1 MNKKTEQIFQEYYK
15 LLAQQKFVEKELDY
29 TILEKQ
35 KPLLDQIGMVS
46 NSSITVF
53 DLCKKKHVYVSANFD
68 SSFGFDLEKAKAEE
82 GTVYFDYKVHPDD
95 LYDLTKNGIEL
106 LKFCFELKK
115 EKIKDFKLINEYR
128 IKNGFG
134 KYIRVIEQHQ
144 VLELDSLGNIWLT
157 LGVMDVSPSQNVNE
171 PFKSRLFNYKTAE
184 LFNFP
189 IKESKTEIPSLSK
202 REIQI
207 LNLLGEGYISKEIA
221 DKLFISSHTVNT
233 HRQRIISKLKVSNTI
248 EAVNFAT
255 RLGLLD

>member
-1 MNKKTEQIFQEYYK
+1 M
-15 LLAQQKFVEKELDY
+15 LAHQKFEIEKLDY
-29 TILEKQ
+29 AILDAQ

-53 DLCKKKHVYVSANFD
+53 DLCKKNHVYISANFD
-68 SSFGFDLEKAKAEE
+68 SSFGFDIKKAREDE

-95 LYDLTKNGIEL
+95 LYGLTKNGIEL
-106 LKFCFELKK
+106 LKFCFEVEKD
-115 EKIKDFKLINEYR
+115 KIKDFKLINEYR
-128 IKNGFG
+128 IRNGVG

-157 LGVMDVSPSQNVNE
+157 LGVMDVSPNQNINE

-189 IKESKTEIPSLSK
+189 IKEGKTEIPSLSK

-207 LNLLGEGYISKEIA
+207 LNLLSEGYISKEIA

-248 EAVNFAT
+248 EAVNFAS